1 MSVEIAL
8 SHVLGAFALDVAFQR
23 EGAGVTALFG
33 PSGAGK
39 SSIVHAI
46 AGLVRPSQGRI
57 VIGGRVLFD
66 SVAGIDLPAEARRV
80 GLVFQDA
87 RLFPH
92 LTVENNLRFGWRRAK
107 LRASEVEIAH
117 IVEMLDLK
125 PLLGRRPARLSGGEK
140 SRVALGR
147 ALLAAPQILLLDEP
161 LAALDAARKADILP
175 YLERLRDEARVPVF
189 YVSHMVDEV
198 LRLADHVVLLKDG
211 RVTGQGSV
219 FDFASGE
226 IGDEVGQMQAAS
238 GAVIDTELLAHRD
251 DGLSAL
257 GFDGGVL
264 LVPYLSVPIGA
275 RLRVRVRAEDILL
288 ALEVPRGISA
298 NNILATTVT
307 ALRPVDGGQCDVHL
321 TCGGVRLVARITAAS
336 AMRLGLGHGVGV
348 YAVVKSVI
356 LDPHA
361 LRGARAKG

>member
-46 AGLVRPSQGRI
+46 AGLVRPNQGRI

-125 PLLGRRPARLSGGEK
+125 PLLARRPARLSGGEK

-161 LAALDAARKADILP
+161 LAALDVARKADILP

-219 FDFASGE
+219 FEF
-226 IGDEVGQMQAAS
+226 
-238 GAVIDTELLAHRD
+238 
-251 DGLSAL
+251 
-257 GFDGGVL
+257 
-264 LVPYLSVPIGA
+264 
-275 RLRVRVRAEDILL
+275 
-288 ALEVPRGISA
+288 
-298 NNILATTVT
+298 
-307 ALRPVDGGQCDVHL
+307 
-321 TCGGVRLVARITAAS
+321 
-336 AMRLGLGHGVGV
+336 
-348 YAVVKSVI
+348 
-356 LDPHA
+356 
-361 LRGARAKG
+361 